1 MQGFTSAVR
10 SRKWVK
16 RMLGLDHAIEEKR
29 VGREREK
36 QQEEEEE
43 EDDARLI
50 ASLG

>member
-10 SRKWVK
+10 NRKWVK

-36 QQEEEEE
+36 EEEE

>member
-16 RMLGLDHAIEEKR
+16 RMLGLGHAIEEKR

-36 QQEEEEE
+36 EEEE

>member
-29 VGREREK
+29 VGREK
-36 QQEEEEE
+36 EEEE

>member
-1 MQGFTSAVR
+1 MQDFTSAVR

-36 QQEEEEE
+36 EEEE

>member
-1 MQGFTSAVR
+1 MSAVR

-36 QQEEEEE
+36 EEEE

>member
-16 RMLGLDHAIEEKR
+16 RMLDLDHAIEEKR

-36 QQEEEEE
+36 EEEE